1 MEPLREA
8 ASCPATRPPAARPGT
23 PHAPG
28 RSRSRA
34 ARPAEQPPR
43 ATARRR
49 TGSPELRS
57 AARLRPRRRRR
68 AAPLPGRGRPGC
80 ATPAPHR
87 RARGRA
93 SPSPEPRRRS
103 ATGRRYRA
111 APPRGP
117 PAAPAPPPTA
127 APHRTTTP
135 RPTRPGRPSPR
146 SRYVPVRLVA
156 VEHTAEAPDVDRCL
170 PSRSR
175 DEPRVARGHG
185 ADAVDG
191 GEHSPT
197 TGVILTVLRRADK
210 EARRGLLQQRATRGL
225 QRARLRVQPGEEVV
239 G

>member
-111 APPRGP
+111 AQPRGP

-135 RPTRPGRPSPR
+135 RPTRRAPRSPR
-146 SRYVPVRLVA
+146 SRDVLGWVA
-156 VEHTAEAPDVDRCL
+156 VEDPSEAAHVDRL
-170 PSRSR
+170 APERPR

-210 EARRGLLQQRATRGL
+210 EARRRLLQQRATRGL
-225 QRARLRVQPGEEVV
+225 QRGRPRVQPGEEVV